1 MASIRKRASKQYQAR
16 VRVQGFP
23 ESCET
28 FLSRAA
34 ARDWMDSVE
43 RDLRRGLGP
52 ARQLAERVTVH
63 DALARYAREVTPE
76 RKSAAHELR
85 RIRWLQRQAFA
96 SLALT
101 ELRGSHLA
109 QYRDFRTATGIGA
122 NTLRLELAL
131 LSHLAPRGALVLR
144 QSSRSRSA
152 TTAAATACRS
162 EIRR

>member
-34 ARDWMDSVE
+34 ARDWTDSVE
-43 RDLRRGLGP
+43 RDLRWGLGP

-109 QYRDFRTATGIGA
+109 QYRAAGA
-122 NTLRLELAL
+122 RG
-131 LSHLAPRGALVLR
+131 PWPRRGAAI
-144 QSSRSRSA
+144 SRPAPSWRHA
-152 TTAAATACRS
+152 RP
-162 EIRR
+162 R